1 MKIKLEKLEELP
13 NAKHPN
19 NKEVGYIKIGEF
31 VKEPVIGE
39 SFWVGRDLRTSPV
52 TEIINKNIFKTLNS
66 TYKWIEI
73 IE

>member
-39 SFWVGRDLRTSPV
+39 SFWVGRDWRTSPV

-66 TYKWIEI
+66 IYKWIEI